1 MSIEIQRTQTPGV
14 IPDGELGFGQYFT
27 DHMAVMEYE
36 EGKGWMRPRVV
47 PRAPLSLDPAGA
59 GLQYGQSIFE
69 GTKAFRAADGTIN
82 LFRAADHGARFNRS
96 AVRLCMPQLDPAMWM
111 ELLKTV
117 VKVDERFVPT
127 KPNTALYLRP
137 TMIGT
142 EGFLGVRP
150 SKKYLFYVL
159 ASPVGS
165 YWGGGGP
172 RAVRLW
178 VEEQYV
184 RAVRG
189 GTGFAK
195 TGGNYAASLLAAQEA
210 KKRGF
215 DQVLWLD
222 GVNRSHIEEIGTMN
236 VFVHTKHG
244 LYTPPLGDTILAG
257 VTRDTVLALAKGMGL
272 KAEERPIALAELE
285 AWSKS
290 GELLEMFGAGTAAV
304 ITPIAELVSPHGT
317 IKVGRDG
324 AGELGTRLLHDI
336 AALQRGESA
345 DTHGWRTAV

>member
-1 MSIEIQRTQTPGV
+1 MNIEIQRTTTPGQ
-14 IPDGELGFGQYFT
+14 IPDGELGFGQYFS
-27 DHMAVMEYE
+27 DHMALMEYE
-36 EGKGWMRPRVV
+36 EGKGWLRPRIA
-47 PRAPLSLDPAGA
+47 PRANLSLDPAAA

-69 GTKAFRAADGTIN
+69 GTKVFRGPDGKVA

-96 AVRLCMPQLDPAMWM
+96 AARLCMPQLEAGAWL
-111 ELLKTV
+111 ELLTALART
-117 VKVDERFVPT
+117 DERFVPG

-137 TMIGT
+137 TMLGT

-165 YWGGGGP
+165 YWGAGGP

-178 VEEQYV
+178 VEETYV

-210 KKRGF
+210 KQRGL

-236 VFVHTKHG
+236 VFVHTRHG

-257 VTRDTVLALAKGMGL
+257 VTRDTVLTLAKGMGL
-272 KAEERPIALAELE
+272 TAEERPIALAELE

-304 ITPIAELVSPHGT
+304 ITPIAELHSPHGVL
-317 IKVGRDG
+317 KVGRDG

-336 AALQRGESA
+336 AALQRGEVA
-345 DTHGWRTAV
+345 DAHGWRVAI